1 MGVEWL
7 DACSPRLSPQARA
20 IPLQLLCITVSVGYR
35 RQTASAV
42 HHVVNVRRF
51 LSYLPASSSLFLL
64 SGYSSFFPVSS
75 LINAFIRLAWTIPFQ
90 FLAPFF
96 LHVVFFPSSSAH
108 RHVLFYVPRSMILLF
123 TFFLG
128 TTSSSRS
135 LNSCFPAGVL
145 TSNCT
150 SSSTSRNS
158 KVSSASWLPRG
169 NTRSVIFV

>member
-7 DACSPRLSPQARA
+7 DACSPCLSSQTRA

-64 SGYSSFFPVSS
+64 PGYSSFFPVSS

-90 FLAPFF
+90 FLPPFF

-108 RHVLFYVPRSMILLF
+108 RHVLFYVLRSMILLF

-128 TTSSSRS
+128 TTSSRRS
-135 LNSCFPAGVL
+135 LNSCFPAGAL

-150 SSSTSRNS
+150 SSSTSEGTTFPL
-158 KVSSASWLPRG
+158 LPG
-169 NTRSVIFV
+169 CLVAILAP